1 MENTMT
7 QTANNGKTMNTA
19 HGSPFDRGSA
29 DSWYHRA
36 ACPHYYSH
44 NPVFGTTRGER
55 VEECDMTEEQVAEY
69 KAGYEDNEKTGGKKD
84 FL

>member
-1 MENTMT
+1 MT
-7 QTANNGKTMNTA
+7 QTSNNGKTMNTA
-19 HGSPFDRGSA
+19 YGSPFDRGSA

-44 NPVFGTTRGER
+44 NSVLGIRGER